1 MPDLKINKL
10 EDTTNWNYLKHK
22 EKKNPKP
29 WKCFTKACVN
39 DDNFKQT
46 HIWYV

>member
-22 EKKNPKP
+22 EKKKTQNPENVSPKH
-29 WKCFTKACVN
+29 V
-39 DDNFKQT
+39 
-46 HIWYV
+46 